1 MLEGQIDEE
10 QKIEKP
16 AQSERHSRKTE
27 ASEGRQKLPRPHI
40 EMSRKPRSSLKRVV
54 LGALRDFANETGMG
68 HTEIAHELGIS
79 PGAILGWMHGTI
91 ELRTAT
97 LLAIKDFLGQHGPEN
112 LPARQLYDQEERKET
127 SWHSFLE
134 YT

>member
-27 ASEGRQKLPRPHI
+27 ASEGRQKLPRPHM
-40 EMSRKPRSSLKRVV
+40 ELSRKPRSSLKRVV

-79 PGAILGWMHGTI
+79 PAVDAKKRANLG
-91 ELRTAT
+91 
-97 LLAIKDFLGQHGPEN
+97 LGG
-112 LPARQLYDQEERKET
+112 
-127 SWHSFLE
+127 HSFNERLK
-134 YT
+134 TLP